1 MCRKPVGLGAKRTRV
16 DTRPTIASAARTLL
30 GEDRL
35 LRALTLT
42 AVIFAALPGGA
53 LGATAFLTNEN
64 GTPCNTPAD
73 NCFVSYGAD
82 PGETNDIQATK
93 VGDTVTIVDTGAT
106 ITAESGCTS
115 VSPQEVTCGS
125 AAAAFFG
132 LGDLDDAILI
142 SSGTNWIVRGDAGND
157 TITLCMTCRAFSLSG
172 GLGDDTIR
180 GGNGEDSLIGGAGND
195 TLVSGIGRDHLSPG
209 EGNDAVAGGSGRDT
223 VSYEGFTNHAVVADL
238 RTGTVTGPGTDS
250 LESIEDFVGTRF
262 DDRITGNSGA
272 NVLAGLGG
280 KDLLV
285 GKAGV
290 DLLVGG
296 PHDDRLFGEAGPDK
310 LLGEG
315 GADLLV
321 GGPDRDRLLAGPG
334 PDTLLGRDSVRDL
347 VRGQRGTDRARIDR
361 GLDRALE
368 IELFF

>member
-1 MCRKPVGLGAKRTRV
+1 M
-16 DTRPTIASAARTLL
+16 
-30 GEDRL
+30 

-42 AVIFAALPGGA
+42 AVAFAALPGGA
-53 LGATAFLTNEN
+53 MGASAFLTNQN

-73 NCFVSYGAD
+73 DCLLVYGAD

-93 VGDTVTIVDTGAT
+93 IGDTVTIVDTGAT

-125 AAAAFFG
+125 AAAVFLG
-132 LGDLDDAILI
+132 LGDLDDSVHDLERYELDRPRR
-142 SSGTNWIVRGDAGND
+142 RGERPDHALHGLPGVLALRRARGRRDPRRERRRLAHGRCGERHARQRHRAGRN
-157 TITLCMTCRAFSLSG
+157 LPG
-172 GLGDDTIR
+172 R
-180 GGNGEDSLIGGAGND
+180 GGRRSRRRVRAGYGELRGLHEPRRRRRS
-195 TLVSGIGRDHLSPG
+195 SHRHRD
-209 EGNDAVAGGSGRDT
+209 
-223 VSYEGFTNHAVVADL
+223 
-238 RTGTVTGPGTDS
+238 RTGTDS
-250 LESIEDFVGTRF
+250 LEGIEDFVGTRF
-262 DDRITGNSGA
+262 DDRITGNGGA

-280 KDLLV
+280 DDLLV

-296 PHDDRLFGEAGPDK
+296 PHDDRLFGEADSDR
-310 LLGEG
+310 LRGEG

-321 GGPDRDRLLAGPG
+321 GGRDRDTLFAGPG
-334 PDTLLGRDSVRDL
+334 TDTLLARDSVRDL
-347 VRGQRGTDRARIDR
+347 LRGQRGVDRARVDA

>member
-1 MCRKPVGLGAKRTRV
+1 M
-16 DTRPTIASAARTLL
+16 
-30 GEDRL
+30 

-42 AVIFAALPGGA
+42 AVMFAALPGGA
-53 LGATAFLTNEN
+53 MGASAFLTNED

-73 NCFVSYGAD
+73 NCFLTYSAE
-82 PGETNDIQATK
+82 PGETNNVQATK
-93 VGDTVTIVDTGAT
+93 LGDIVTIVDTGAT

-125 AAAAFFG
+125 AAAAFLG
-132 LGDLDDAILI
+132 LGDLDDTVLI

-157 TITLCMTCRAFSLSG
+157 QITLCMACRAFSLSG

-180 GGNGEDSLIGGAGND
+180 GGNGDDLLMGGAGND
-195 TLVSGIGRDHLSPG
+195 TLVSGIGRDELSPG
-209 EGNDAVAGGSGRDT
+209 EGKDAVAGGSGRDT

-280 KDLLV
+280 EDLLV

-296 PHDDRLFGEAGPDK
+296 PHDDRLFGEAGPDR
-310 LLGEG
+310 LRGEG

-321 GGPDRDRLLAGPG
+321 GGPDRDTLFAGPG
-334 PDTLLGRDSVRDL
+334 TDTLLARDSVRDL
-347 VRGQRGTDRARIDR
+347 LRGQRGVDRARVDA
-361 GLDRALE
+361 GLDRSLE

>member
-1 MCRKPVGLGAKRTRV
+1 M
-16 DTRPTIASAARTLL
+16 
-30 GEDRL
+30 

-53 LGATAFLTNEN
+53 MGASAFLTNQN

-73 NCFVSYGAD
+73 DCLLVYGAG

-93 VGDTVTIVDTGAT
+93 VGDIVTIVDTGAT

-125 AAAAFFG
+125 VAATFFG
-132 LGDLDDAILI
+132 LGDLDDTILI
-142 SSGTNWIVRGDAGND
+142 SSGTNWIVRADAGND
-157 TITLCMTCRAFSLSG
+157 QITLCMACRAFSLSG

-180 GGNGEDSLIGGAGND
+180 GGNGEDSLMGGAGND
-195 TLVSGIGRDHLSPG
+195 TLVSGIGRDEISPG

-250 LESIEDFVGTRF
+250 LEGIEDFVGTRF

-296 PHDDRLFGEAGPDK
+296 PDPDTLF
-310 LLGEG
+310 
-315 GADLLV
+315 
-321 GGPDRDRLLAGPG
+321 AGPG
-334 PDTLLGRDSVRDL
+334 TDTLLARDSVRDL
-347 VRGQRGTDRARIDR
+347 LRGQRGVDRARVDAR
-361 GLDRALE
+361 LDRALE

>member
-1 MCRKPVGLGAKRTRV
+1 M
-16 DTRPTIASAARTLL
+16 
-30 GEDRL
+30 

-42 AVIFAALPGGA
+42 AVMFAALPGGA
-53 LGATAFLTNEN
+53 MGASAFLTNED

-73 NCFVSYGAD
+73 NCLLAYSAE
-82 PGETNDIQATK
+82 PGETNNVQATK
-93 VGDTVTIVDTGAT
+93 VGDIVTIVDTGAT

-125 AAAAFFG
+125 AAAAFLG
-132 LGDLDDAILI
+132 LGDLDDTVLI
-142 SSGTNWIVRGDAGND
+142 SSGTNWIVRGDAGSD
-157 TITLCMTCRAFSLSG
+157 QITLCMACRAFSLSG

-180 GGNGEDSLIGGAGND
+180 GGNGDDLLMGGAGND
-195 TLVSGIGRDHLSPG
+195 TLVSGIGRDELSPG
-209 EGNDAVAGGSGRDT
+209 EGNDAIAGGSGRDT

-280 KDLLV
+280 EDLLV

-296 PHDDRLFGEAGPDK
+296 PHDDRLFGEAGPDR
-310 LLGEG
+310 LRGEG

-321 GGPDRDRLLAGPG
+321 GGSDRDTLFAGPG
-334 PDTLLGRDSVRDL
+334 TDTLLARDSVRDL
-347 VRGQRGTDRARIDR
+347 LRGQRGVDRARVDA
-361 GLDRALE
+361 GLDRSLE